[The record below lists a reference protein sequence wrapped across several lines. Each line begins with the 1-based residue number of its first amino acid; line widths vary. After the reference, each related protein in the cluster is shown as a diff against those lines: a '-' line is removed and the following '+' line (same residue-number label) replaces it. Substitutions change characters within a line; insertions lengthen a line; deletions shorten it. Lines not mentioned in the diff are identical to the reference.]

1 MRFVADL
8 LILSFLL
15 LTNSRVLFVKR
26 EKKDVIVMISPLS
39 LFLSILLIFAWGLDF
54 ISLYLVLLSILVIL
68 SNFHALFRYSANL
81 YVDHYSGLM
90 KFWAFITIMLSLF
103 GIVVTIL
110 FFPGHLS
117 SKKLNVEETKH
128 YYEGSFRNGFSEK
141 TLFGKTNLIITE
153 YTKVEEQNDEADT
166 SNPENTAELSQK
178 VILLIPDKRGDTL
191 AYSEYLQLLAQKG
204 YRVFSADFFTE
215 DVKYL
220 ETPGETRYTRQ
231 FLFVLYQ
238 LLGRTDYYSQ
248 KEKLAFNITQEIEE
262 TLAILEKDFK
272 VTEPVFLVTD
282 EMSAPA
288 GSLYKM
294 KNRQKISGGF
304 NLASASAYKTPG
316 YGFITF
322 NNPLLAKV
330 LGYSVDRSK
339 SQLEDTVAETLN
351 TMIK

>member
-8 LILSFLL
+8 LILGFLL

-26 EKKDVIVMISPLS
+26 EKKDVIVMLSPLS

-54 ISLYLVLLSILVIL
+54 ISLYLVFLSILVIL

-117 SKKLNVEETKH
+117 SKKLNVEERKH
-128 YYEGSFRNGFSEK
+128 YYEGSFRNGFTEK
-141 TLFGKTNLIITE
+141 TLFGKTNVIITE
-153 YTKVEEQNDEADT
+153 YTKEEQNDEDAT
-166 SNPENTAELSQK
+166 LNTEDAAELSQK
-178 VILLIPDKRGDTL
+178 VILLVPDKRGDSL
-191 AYSEYLQLLAQKG
+191 AYSEYLQLLADKG

-215 DVKYL
+215 DAKYL

-231 FLFVLYQ
+231 FLFILYQ

-248 KEKLAFNITQEIEE
+248 KDKLAFNITQEIEE
-262 TLAILEKDFK
+262 TLAILEKDFEI
-272 VTEPVFLVTD
+272 TEPVFLVTD
-282 EMSAPA
+282 EMTAPA

-294 KNRQKISGGF
+294 KNHQKISGGF

-322 NNPLLAKV
+322 NNPLLAKL

-351 TMIK
+351 TMVK